1 MSEGMNK
8 NPRETPMNRRLI
20 AAALLLASSCAA
32 AHEGHGLAG
41 AHWHASDLFGLAL
54 ALAAGAGMVWWRGR
68 K

>member
-1 MSEGMNK
+1 
-8 NPRETPMNRRLI
+8 MNRTLI
-20 AAALLLASSCAA
+20 AAVLVLASGWAC

>member
-1 MSEGMNK
+1 MRDSMNK
-8 NPRETPMNRRLI
+8 ITWETCMNRSLI
-20 AAALLLASSCAA
+20 AAVLLLASGWAA

-41 AHWHASDLFGLAL
+41 AHWHASDLFGLAF